1 MLRATQILLKGR
13 KDLDLLKVLQSEIK
27 HELSSQPIQDNRRG
41 SLGDFVV
48 DWDSPDTLDV
58 VLRRKCE
65 SGEQVA
71 ISALFRPQAFW
82 EGEVTKMTVLLK
94 VFVKKPGLDS
104 VLRFDCGVYGTSDRS
119 QLNIHHAYY
128 LRPTTCPGP
137 SAYLGPKFGEPE
149 LHDLHEVLKQY
160 LEAKGIN
167 ESLANFLIQHMSK
180 KEQSQYVNWL
190 QKLESM
196 VAKDD

>member
-1 MLRATQILLKGR
+1 M
-13 KDLDLLKVLQSEIK
+13 
-27 HELSSQPIQDNRRG
+27 G
-41 SLGDFVV
+41 SL
-48 DWDSPDTLDV
+48 
-58 VLRRKCE
+58 
-65 SGEQVA
+65 SGLM
-71 ISALFRPQAFW
+71 ISVSF
-82 EGEVTKMTVLLK
+82 LL
-94 VFVKKPGLDS
+94 S
-104 VLRFDCGVYGTSDRS
+104 ICR
-119 QLNIHHAYY
+119 
-128 LRPTTCPGP
+128 
-137 SAYLGPKFGEPE
+137 EPE

>member
-65 SGEQVA
+65 S
-71 ISALFRPQAFW
+71 
-82 EGEVTKMTVLLK
+82 